1 MKKLKFLLIL
11 ILISSCGN
19 NSNNLIEEKNK
30 LKKINKELEELESLQ
45 DSLERIYEEREKEIS
60 ILKNDLSNKKSDK
73 KHNENKNYIIDDLEV
88 YPYDLDKIHWSEAR
102 RRCENIGFGW
112 RLPTMDELELMYNN
126 KYNIKGFKEGNYWS
140 SEIGN
145 YKDTGVKCLY
155 FPYGSSDADRR
166 NEHGPD
172 QTNQRTPGSV
182 FLNKKEDK
190 CRVRAVRK
198 IP

>member
-73 KHNENKNYIIDDLEV
+73 KFRARPRNPRYKYV
-88 YPYDLDKIHWSEAR
+88 CSCKIYYR
-102 RRCENIGFGW
+102 F
-112 RLPTMDELELMYNN
+112 
-126 KYNIKGFKEGNYWS
+126 YWS
-140 SEIGN
+140 
-145 YKDTGVKCLY
+145 
-155 FPYGSSDADRR
+155 
-166 NEHGPD
+166 
-172 QTNQRTPGSV
+172 QR
-182 FLNKKEDK
+182 
-190 CRVRAVRK
+190 CR
-198 IP
+198 